1 MPEVAIIFA
10 QLAHEQNSLYIYVD
24 NDYCSRPILVKSTH
38 GLVLRARAPIA
49 QLAVRAAAVAVR
61 RMGQHL

>member
-38 GLVLRARAPIA
+38 VLVLRAAPIA

>member
-1 MPEVAIIFA
+1 MPEVAIIFV
-10 QLAHEQNSLYIYVD
+10 QHEYKICLSLYVD

-38 GLVLRARAPIA
+38 GLVLRAAPIA